1 MYITREAE
9 ATSGRLLAQYKVVF
23 FTGPRQVGK
32 STMIRHCLGETY
44 GYVTLN
50 DPIALFQATRDP
62 ALFFQDHSLSLVND
76 EVK

>member
-1 MYITREAE
+1 
-9 ATSGRLLAQYKVVF
+9 
-23 FTGPRQVGK
+23 
-32 STMIRHCLGETY
+32 MIRHCLGETY